1 MEQLYNTDLESS
13 LLCTFLLHPT
23 IIPEARA
30 LGVTLDTFYR
40 QTNKAIFKAMLRLQ
54 EAGESIDLHNLTD
67 FFHRHDYLKKIG
79 GVGTLTSMASQE
91 PTWANWKSYAHNLI
105 FYAMKRS
112 ALDSIKKLEGAVY
125 ESGEMDDFK
134 RYVSDTQEELSRA
147 LLSGVEDTDTPEED
161 LDEFEEWQIMR
172 ASGEDNSLVTGL
184 KNVDNRYGR
193 MEAGQLIIVA
203 GRPSMG
209 KSAYALQCVV
219 NQAMAGK
226 RIALFS
232 VEMTKHE
239 MYARIL
245 ANVSGLDLAKIFDV
259 RLMSQEDCERYEA
272 AKAEVRKWR
281 VKMGCE
287 KFNTPSK
294 ILARAREIEAKMGLD
309 IVYIDHVH
317 RMDADGG
324 WKANENGNAKYTSIS
339 NDLKHVAMTLN
350 VPVVAVAQLNR
361 SVESRTDKTPQLS
374 DLRDSGSIEQD
385 ADVVQL
391 LYRPSYYENSDEQ
404 GSDVIGDETQL
415 IIAKNRNG
423 KTGIAALRF
432 IPQVQRFIDSDF
444 VATHEKVEVPE

>member
-1 MEQLYNTDLESS
+1 MNELYDTDLEVNLLSS
-13 LLCTFLLHPT
+13 IMCNTK
-23 IIPEARA
+23 IIPDTRA
-30 LGVTLDTFYR
+30 FGVTLDTFYR
-40 QTNKAIFKAMLRLQ
+40 HEHRIIYKAMLTMSDND
-54 EAGESIDLHNLTD
+54 EPVDMVTLTD
-67 FFHRHDYLKKIG
+67 FLKRHDCLARIG
-79 GVGTLTSMASQE
+79 GVRGITSICGTM
-91 PTWANWKSYAHNLI
+91 PTAANWKYYANSLI
-105 FYAMKRS
+105 LLSQKRKAVETIEAFKEAVYSDPEKDDFIKSICATQGHLSDIVLNGSS
-112 ALDSIKKLEGAVY
+112 AVENVADSIKRF
-125 ESGEMDDFK
+125 DDWLVLRCTGDDGK
-134 RYVSDTQEELSRA
+134 
-147 LLSGVEDTDTPEED
+147 
-161 LDEFEEWQIMR
+161 MR
-172 ASGEDNSLVTGL
+172 TGL
-184 KNVDNRYGR
+184 SNVDNRYGSP
-193 MEAGQLIIVA
+193 ECGQLVIVA

-209 KSAYALQCVV
+209 KSAYALQCII
-219 NQAMAGK
+219 NQARKGK

-232 VEMTKHE
+232 VEMTE
-239 MYARIL
+239 NEIL
-245 ANVSGLDLAKIFDV
+245 ARMVANLGGFDLAKVFNPTLLTAEDNK
-259 RLMSQEDCERYEA
+259 RLDAATEEIASWSLTIECERY
-272 AKAEVRKWR
+272 
-281 VKMGCE
+281 
-287 KFNTPSK
+287 NTPSK
-294 ILARAREIEAKMGLD
+294 ILARARQIEAKQGLD
-309 IVYIDHVH
+309 IVYIDHIH
-317 RMDADGG
+317 RMNADGG